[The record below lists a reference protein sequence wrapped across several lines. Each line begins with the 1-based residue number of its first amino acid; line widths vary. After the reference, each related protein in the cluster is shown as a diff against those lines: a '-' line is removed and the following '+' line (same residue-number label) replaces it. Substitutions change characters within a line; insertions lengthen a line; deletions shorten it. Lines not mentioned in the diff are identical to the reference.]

1 MNMQKVIVDVAVRGL
16 PVESCGIEWKF
27 EAGVVVMNAC
37 SASIGMVSIEADDVF
52 AALVK
57 LRLQLED
64 RDRLLL
70 CNAARK
76 DAYPSRML
84 REMGGGRKSYL
95 LRQGQQASKRDLI
108 DVFEPAAYE
117 QVGTVEE
124 QRQEYE
130 KWLRSLS

>member
-1 MNMQKVIVDVAVRGL
+1 MQKVIVKVAAHGL
-16 PVESCGIEWKF
+16 PLESCEIDWEF
-27 EAGVVVMNAC
+27 EAGAVVMSAH
-37 SASIGMVSIEADDVF
+37 SASIGVVSIEAEDVF
-52 AALVK
+52 GALIK
-57 LRLQLED
+57 LRRKLED
-64 RDRLLL
+64 HGRLLL

-95 LRQGQQASKRDLI
+95 LHQGKQAAKSDLI
-108 DVFEPAAYE
+108 DIFEPADYE

-124 QRQEYE
+124 QQQGYE